1 MTEYIKK
8 VEIRWADLDPNF
20 HVLHSKYYDFGA
32 YSRMS
37 FFTEY
42 GITVPL
48 MQEHHIGPIIFREEC
63 LFKREIKFGD
73 DISINLMMD
82 KVSRDYRKWTLQ
94 HEIWKNGDTLAAF
107 ITLDGSWMDTAKRKL
122 TVPPTV
128 FISTFDAIPK
138 TKDFRFFP

>member
-8 VEIRWADLDPNF
+8 LEIRWADLDPNF

-37 FFTEY
+37 FFTEN

-63 LFKREIKFGD
+63 FFKKEIKFGD
-73 DISINLMMD
+73 EITINLAMD
-82 KVSRDYRKWTLQ
+82 KVSKDYRKWTLH

-107 ITLDGSWMDTAKRKL
+107 ITLDGSWMDTTLRKL
-122 TVPPTV
+122 IVPPAA
-128 FISTFDAIPK
+128 FIQAFDAIPK
-138 TKDFRFFP
+138 TKDFRIFP